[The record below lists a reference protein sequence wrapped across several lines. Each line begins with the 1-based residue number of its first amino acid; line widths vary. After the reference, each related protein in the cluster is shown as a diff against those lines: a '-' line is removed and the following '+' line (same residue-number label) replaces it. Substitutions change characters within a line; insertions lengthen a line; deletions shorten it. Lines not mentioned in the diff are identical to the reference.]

1 MKDTTM
7 NGLKREVIQG
17 TPLHMGGRVIVPEA
31 EVWSLQGKQL
41 GLTGPNAT
49 GGGVFWSWS
58 RPVALIERV
67 GGAERRLR
75 VLDVNLQLEMAFAVA
90 ALVLPIVLM
99 IFTRWA
105 NRSAKA

>member
-17 TPLHMGGRVIVPEA
+17 TPLRVGERVIVLEA

-41 GLTGPNAT
+41 GLTGPGVT

-58 RPVALIERV
+58 RPAALIERV
-67 GGAERRLR
+67 GDAERRIR
-75 VLDVNLQLEMAFAVA
+75 IFDVNLQLEMAFVIA
-90 ALVLPIVLM
+90 ALALPIVLT

-105 NRSAKA
+105 NRSAEA

>member
-1 MKDTTM
+1 
-7 NGLKREVIQG
+7 
-17 TPLHMGGRVIVPEA
+17 
-31 EVWSLQGKQL
+31 
-41 GLTGPNAT
+41 
-49 GGGVFWSWS
+49 
-58 RPVALIERV
+58 VALIERV

-75 VLDVNLQLEMAFAVA
+75 ILDVNLQLEMAFAVA